1 MGKEFQ
7 PGFGNCERSMVKKEA
22 KGEKVL
28 SAMEVVAPWED
39 PEKLLQPFYGKQD
52 RTVGQNA

>member
-1 MGKEFQ
+1 
-7 PGFGNCERSMVKKEA
+7 MVKKEA
-22 KGEKVL
+22 TGGKVL